1 MEKLLD
7 DEEIE
12 SLSCEICLEQYSK
25 DKRAIIF
32 KCGHTMCDVC
42 SKNSIKLKK
51 CSKCRMEIDEEN
63 EENKNYWNN
72 NIVNNIIEFCFF
84 LNINVDCF
92 LSFPL
97 NFKYCE
103 ECNIFISNYS
113 FNIHKKLNHKQICF
127 NSKLKSFFEKNK
139 ISNNNI
145 IITDKDKYMI
155 YFIYYYQNDFL
166 HKIKYF
172 EVKKNLSLKNGK
184 YKFYGQFLSQSE
196 QSFFTNLIRENKGPI
211 EIKWHKGLL
220 FSKNNKII
228 IHGYFGFKLTKDN
241 NKEIDFIRNIFGLLS
256 FNNIQFFGFFNL
268 IGNIDDQINMH
279 NFSFKCGILYSKNL
293 EKYYFGE
300 FLRQNIDNN
309 LEDIFEKDL
318 VKGEIFTIKG
328 EGIEIKRI
336 PNIEIVKKNEEGQR
350 NQEEQVIQENQGN
363 QENAIQKS
371 QVNNQE
377 GQIIQENHLE
387 QGNKGSQGDQRN
399 GQIIQSGTD
408 VIRVTPKLN
417 CDNNIND
424 NSNLLLNYEFYLFKY
439 NICFFMEPDN
449 DNSIIIFN
457 INDKNNKDLKIKE
470 GFIFEF
476 QDKSLLEP
484 LKSYKKKDLDIKD
497 NIIKDIE
504 ALLNN
509 LIQKCSIKY
518 YNFEFKNGIIINK
531 QEKKYEIIYGT
542 EDRKGRRNIKLI
554 HIYKAKEAAF
564 IKDVLQCLFITREN
578 NTISCC
584 LMV

>member
-7 DEEIE
+7 ENETD
-12 SLSCEICLEQYSK
+12 SLSCEICLEQYSNN
-25 DKRAIIF
+25 KRAIIF
-32 KCGHTMCDVC
+32 KCGHTVCEHC
-42 SKNSIKLKK
+42 SKNIIERGRW
-51 CSKCRMEIDEEN
+51 CNRCRMEIN
-63 EENKNYWNN
+63 EENKNHWENK
-72 NIVNNIIEFCFF
+72 IINNIIDFCFF

-145 IITDKDKYMI
+145 IITDKSKYMI

-166 HKIKYF
+166 HKTKYF
-172 EVKKNLSLKNGK
+172 EAKKNLLLKNGK
-184 YKFYGQFLSQSE
+184 YKFYGQFISQSE
-196 QSFFTNLIRENKGPI
+196 QLFFNNLIRENKGPI
-211 EIKWHKGLL
+211 EIKWHKGLF

-268 IGNIDDQINMH
+268 IGNIDDQLNMH
-279 NFSFKCGILYSKNL
+279 NFAFKCGLLYNRNM

-350 NQEEQVIQENQGN
+350 NQEKQVIQENLGIQGQVNQIVQVN
-363 QENAIQKS
+363 QES
-371 QVNNQE
+371 QA
-377 GQIIQENHLE
+377 IQENQGG
-387 QGNKGSQGDQRN
+387 QGNERN

-417 CDNNIND
+417 CNKNINED
-424 NSNLLLNYEFYLFKY
+424 SYLLLNYEFYLFKY

-449 DNSIIIFN
+449 DNSMIIFN
-457 INDKNNKDLKIKE
+457 IDDKNNKALNIKE

-476 QDKSLLEP
+476 HDKSLLEP
-484 LKSYKKKDLDIKD
+484 LKKYKKKDLDIKD

-504 ALLNN
+504 DLLNN

-531 QEKKYEIIYGT
+531 QEKNYEVIYET
-542 EDRKGRRNIKLI
+542 DNRTRRRNIKLI
-554 HIYKAKEAAF
+554 YINKAKETVS
-564 IKDVLQCLFITREN
+564 IKDVLQCLFIKREYS
-578 NTISCC
+578 TITCC

>member
-7 DEEIE
+7 ENETE
-12 SLSCEICLEQYSK
+12 SLSCDICLEQYTNN
-25 DKRAIIF
+25 KRAIIF
-32 KCGHTMCDVC
+32 KCGHTVC
-42 SKNSIKLKK
+42 EQCLKPYIKNGKSCK
-51 CSKCRMEIDEEN
+51 CGMEINEKNEN
-63 EENKNYWNN
+63 HWENK
-72 NIVNNIIEFCFF
+72 IINNIIDFCFF
-84 LNINVDCF
+84 LNINVNCF

-145 IITDKDKYMI
+145 IITDKNKYMI

-166 HKIKYF
+166 HKIKFF
-172 EVKKNLSLKNGK
+172 ELKKNLSFKNGK
-184 YKFYGQFLSQSE
+184 YKFYGQFISQSE
-196 QSFFTNLIRENKGPI
+196 QLFFNNLIRENKGPI
-211 EIKWHKGLL
+211 EINWYKGLF

-336 PNIEIVKKNEEGQR
+336 PNIEIVKKNEEKGQR
-350 NQEEQVIQENQGN
+350 NQESQAIQENQGD
-363 QENAIQKS
+363 
-371 QVNNQE
+371 
-377 GQIIQENHLE
+377 
-387 QGNKGSQGDQRN
+387 QGNERN

-408 VIRVTPKLN
+408 VFRVTPKLN
-417 CDNNIND
+417 CDKNINED
-424 NSNLLLNYEFYLFKY
+424 SYLLLNYEFYLFKY

-457 INDKNNKDLKIKE
+457 IDDKNNKALNIKE

-476 QDKSLLEP
+476 HDKSLLEP
-484 LKSYKKKDLDIKD
+484 LKKYKKKDLDIKD

-504 ALLNN
+504 DLLNN

-554 HIYKAKEAAF
+554 HIYKAKETAC
-564 IKDVLQCLFITREN
+564 IKDVLKCLFITREN
-578 NTISCC
+578 NKSSNFYY
-584 LMV
+584 